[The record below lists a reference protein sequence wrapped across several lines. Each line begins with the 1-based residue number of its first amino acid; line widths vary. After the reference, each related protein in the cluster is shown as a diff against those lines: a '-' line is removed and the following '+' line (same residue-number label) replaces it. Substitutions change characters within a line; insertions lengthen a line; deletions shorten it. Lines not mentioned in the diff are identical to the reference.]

1 MKQWNDNDN
10 TNDSKSSGQ
19 DKTTSTNTN
28 ANDKTIDI
36 ENLKKEAKTLY
47 ELSKVYKRERF
58 SRDETEV

>member
-1 MKQWNDNDN
+1 MKQWNDN
-10 TNDSKSSGQ
+10 TNDSKSSGL